1 MLARLGSPEEF
12 VALRVLVIEEDTV
25 EALAIQ
31 RELGGR
37 FDLRVAATLA
47 EAMSLL
53 TKSGWRPEVI
63 LANPTLPDSEG
74 LATLRALQD
83 AAAGTP
89 IVVTTGAVTEGVR
102 RQLDALVG
110 VAAGDR
116 IGNALAT
123 RSGFLHHS
131 NAQSLLAYRIETI
144 AEIDRVTR
152 QAADAAVSA
161 GDRRAA
167 RPAGARRRGGPAHG
181 DQARPR
187 LGGGQDPLRLGGHH
201 RPGLRLPARDR
212 RRHRRH
218 DAARRLEVTCRRG

>member
-1 MLARLGSPEEF
+1 MLGSPEEI
-12 VALRVLVIEEDTV
+12 VALRVLVVEENTV

-47 EAMSLL
+47 EALSVL
-53 TKSGWRPEVI
+53 TKSGWRPEVL

-89 IVVTTGAVTEGVR
+89 IIVTTGAVTEGVR

-152 QAADAAVSA
+152 QAADAAVS
-161 GDRRAA
+161 RAI
-167 RPAGARRRGGPAHG
+167 
-181 DQARPR
+181 DELLDR
-187 LGGGQDPLRLGGHH
+187 LGLGDEE
-201 RPGLRLPARDR
+201 GLRMAIRLARGWEAAKIR
-212 RRHRRH
+212 FVSAVTTGLASAFLLAIGAGIVAMVRH
-218 DAARRLEVTCRRG
+218 GGSK

>member
-25 EALAIQ
+25 EALAVQ

-144 AEIDRVTR
+144 AEVDRVTR
-152 QAADAAVSA
+152 QAADAAVS
-161 GDRRAA
+161 RAI
-167 RPAGARRRGGPAHG
+167 
-181 DQARPR
+181 DELLDR
-187 LGGGQDPLRLGGHH
+187 LGLGDEE
-201 RPGLRLPARDR
+201 GLRMAIRLARGWEAAKIR
-212 RRHRRH
+212 FVSAVTTGLASAFLLAIGAGIVAMMRHG
-218 DAARRLEVTCRRG
+218 ASK

>member
-1 MLARLGSPEEF
+1 MPALLGSPEEI
-12 VALRVLVIEEDTV
+12 VALRVLVIEENTV

-47 EAMSLL
+47 EALSVL
-53 TKSGWRPEVI
+53 TKSGWRPEVL

-152 QAADAAVSA
+152 QAADAAVS
-161 GDRRAA
+161 RAI
-167 RPAGARRRGGPAHG
+167 
-181 DQARPR
+181 DELLDR
-187 LGGGQDPLRLGGHH
+187 LGLGDEE
-201 RPGLRLPARDR
+201 GLRMAIRLARGWEAAKIR
-212 RRHRRH
+212 FVSAVTTGLASAFLLAIGAGIVAMVRH
-218 DAARRLEVTCRRG
+218 GGSK

>member
-1 MLARLGSPEEF
+1 MLGSPEEI
-12 VALRVLVIEEDTV
+12 VALRVLVVEENTV

-47 EAMSLL
+47 EALSVL
-53 TKSGWRPEVI
+53 TKGGWRPEVL

-89 IVVTTGAVTEGVR
+89 IIVTTGAVTEGVR

-123 RSGFLHHS
+123 RGGFLHHGD
-131 NAQSLLAYRIETI
+131 AQSLLAYRIETI

-152 QAADAAVSA
+152 QAADAAVS
-161 GDRRAA
+161 RAI
-167 RPAGARRRGGPAHG
+167 
-181 DQARPR
+181 DELLDR
-187 LGGGQDPLRLGGHH
+187 LGLGDEE
-201 RPGLRLPARDR
+201 GLRMAIRLARGWEAAKIR
-212 RRHRRH
+212 FVSAVTTGLASAFLLAIGAGIVAMMRH
-218 DAARRLEVTCRRG
+218 GGSK

>member
-25 EALAIQ
+25 EALGLQ

-53 TKSGWRPEVI
+53 TKSGWRREVI

-152 QAADAAVSA
+152 QAADAAVS
-161 GDRRAA
+161 RAI
-167 RPAGARRRGGPAHG
+167 
-181 DQARPR
+181 DELLDR
-187 LGGGQDPLRLGGHH
+187 LGLGDEE
-201 RPGLRLPARDR
+201 GLRMAIRLARGWEAAKIR
-212 RRHRRH
+212 FVSAVTTGLASAFLLAIGAGIVAMMRHG
-218 DAARRLEVTCRRG
+218 ASK

>member
-1 MLARLGSPEEF
+1 VPALLGSPEEI
-12 VALRVLVIEEDTV
+12 VALRVLVIEENTV

-47 EAMSLL
+47 EALSVL
-53 TKSGWRPEVI
+53 TKSGWRPEVL

-83 AAAGTP
+83 AAAGIP

-110 VAAGDR
+110 VAASDR
-116 IGNALAT
+116 IGGALAT
-123 RSGFLHHS
+123 RSGFLHHA
-131 NAQSLLAYRIETI
+131 NAQSLLAYRIETV

-152 QAADAAVSA
+152 QAADAAVS
-161 GDRRAA
+161 RAI
-167 RPAGARRRGGPAHG
+167 
-181 DQARPR
+181 DDLLDR
-187 LGGGQDPLRLGGHH
+187 LGLGDEE
-201 RPGLRLPARDR
+201 GLRMAIRLARGWEAAKIR
-212 RRHRRH
+212 FVSAVTTGLASAFLLAIGAGIVAMMRH
-218 DAARRLEVTCRRG
+218 GGSK

>member
-1 MLARLGSPEEF
+1 M
-12 VALRVLVIEEDTV
+12 RVLVIEEDTV

-47 EAMSLL
+47 EAMSVL

-89 IVVTTGAVTEGVR
+89 IVVTTGAVTDGVR

-116 IGNALAT
+116 IGSALAT
-123 RSGFLHHS
+123 RSGFLHHANS
-131 NAQSLLAYRIETI
+131 QSLLAYRIETI

-152 QAADAAVSA
+152 QAADAAVS
-161 GDRRAA
+161 RAI
-167 RPAGARRRGGPAHG
+167 
-181 DQARPR
+181 DELLDR
-187 LGGGQDPLRLGGHH
+187 LGLGDEE
-201 RPGLRLPARDR
+201 GLRMAIRLARGWEAAKIR
-212 RRHRRH
+212 FVSAVTTGLASAFLLAIGAGIVAMMRH
-218 DAARRLEVTCRRG
+218 GGSK